1 MGIPKN
7 PDGLLAQTNGLC
19 YKRASCVSPK
29 INLTFHPNYRIILYY
44 QLLNRQALFGGANMN
59 HIQTVKIHDVEDGE
73 IYTAKIQKNGK
84 RWIGWIQEHPKVKCE
99 ANTQDALLE
108 TLENTLYQTLEADWQ
123 AWDKQLEDDV
133 KTGKLD
139 STLERVSKD
148 FHAGKCEDLAVF
160 LSQNATEK

>member
-1 MGIPKN
+1 M
-7 PDGLLAQTNGLC
+7 D
-19 YKRASCVSPK
+19 
-29 INLTFHPNYRIILYY
+29 
-44 QLLNRQALFGGANMN
+44 

-84 RWIGWIQEHPKVKCE
+84 KWMGWIQEHPKVKCE
-99 ANTQDALLE
+99 ADTQDVLLE

-123 AWDKQLEDDV
+123 AWDKQLAADV

-139 STLERVSKD
+139 AILEQVSAD

-160 LSQNATEK
+160 FSKKAAEE